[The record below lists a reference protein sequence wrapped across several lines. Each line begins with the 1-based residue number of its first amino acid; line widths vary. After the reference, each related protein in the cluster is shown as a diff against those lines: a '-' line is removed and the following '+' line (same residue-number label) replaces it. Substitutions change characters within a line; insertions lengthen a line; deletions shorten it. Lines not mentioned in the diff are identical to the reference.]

1 MACDVHAHVRMERG
15 RGVMDVCSVMC
26 VWIVQYTTQH
36 VRATRA
42 WSVNS
47 GLRNGIA
54 QKDALEA
61 SARVRHLERM
71 NCVPPIKAR
80 MRST

>member
-1 MACDVHAHVRMERG
+1 
-15 RGVMDVCSVMC
+15 MDVCSVMC

-47 GLRNGIA
+47 GLPYGIV

-61 SARVRHLERM
+61 SARVQHQERI
-71 NCVPPIKAR
+71 NCVPITEAR
-80 MRST
+80 MCST

>member
-1 MACDVHAHVRMERG
+1 
-15 RGVMDVCSVMC
+15 MDVCSVMC
-26 VWIVQYTTQH
+26 EWIAQYTTQH

-47 GLRNGIA
+47 GLSNGIA
-54 QKDALEA
+54 QKYALEA
-61 SARVRHLERM
+61 SARVRHLERI
-71 NCVPPIKAR
+71 NCVPLTKAR

>member
-1 MACDVHAHVRMERG
+1 MACDVHAHVRIKTGSR
-15 RGVMDVCSVMC
+15 VMDVCSVMF

-47 GLRNGIA
+47 GLPYGIV

-71 NCVPPIKAR
+71 NCVPLTKSR

>member
-1 MACDVHAHVRMERG
+1 MACDVHAHVRIKTVR
-15 RGVMDVCSVMC
+15 RVMDVCSVMC

-47 GLRNGIA
+47 GLANGIA

-61 SARVRHLERM
+61 SARVQHLERM
-71 NCVPPIKAR
+71 NCVPLTKAR